1 METNLTDDGQLQP
14 GIVPET
20 LCSDIADSIPVPT
33 WGNPDATL
41 LVHRQ
46 AIGEG
51 VKIPVTN
58 VTMTYTTP
66 SGEHTD
72 VKYPDGDVLFTNHHP
87 IMGITEIA
95 LGKDVPQ
102 TYADYVATCGK
113 TQEAKFACRGCG
125 WVQECK

>member
-1 METNLTDDGQLQP
+1 MNPYNQP
-14 GIVPET
+14 LPGTGKVMP
-20 LCSDIADSIPVPT
+20 SKSIPRRT
-33 WGNPDATL
+33 N
-41 LVHRQ
+41 
-46 AIGEG
+46 

-72 VKYPDGDVLFTNHHP
+72 VKYPEGDVLFTNHHP

-113 TQEAKFACRGCG
+113 TQEAKFACRGCE